1 MSHVIQFI
9 TRWFKRLFFLFL
21 IVLLVMATP
30 VASIEY
36 LCRTDAGAPSSAQ
49 VITEE
54 KFRRPEANSYL
65 TYPEWHIVY
74 AYEGLA
80 KSLQK
85 GDEHEFGYRQSIA
98 GFWTSFCA
106 LNRKASSRGGA
117 DFPTRMTLHIIGQS
131 FTFEMAMKAAYE
143 ETIGRFFAA
152 RRGAEKSAQDV
163 YAAQVATDYAQFL
176 QQKPWY
182 QFDFEKSVD
191 DLWNLPLENF
201 VRGWERRLALGGE
214 WKAKAAYARLI
225 AGSVES
231 TGAAQVRIRTVV
243 AGLDAI
249 QLATMGDVDIVAN
262 KPDHVVIDTPRYR
275 AFTRILENILRAD
288 GRVLE
293 IAGNRSIMLSVL
305 EPKSRAAWP
314 VTVGELIARIPRD
327 SFPQNRLLV
336 AVDLSDL
343 EAFMLNLRVSGR
355 RLEHFYDY

>member
-1 MSHVIQFI
+1 M
-9 TRWFKRLFFLFL
+9 RRLQPRLSPKKSFG
-21 IVLLVMATP
+21 V
-30 VASIEY
+30 
-36 LCRTDAGAPSSAQ
+36 
-49 VITEE
+49 
-54 KFRRPEANSYL
+54 PEANSYL

-191 DLWNLPLENF
+191 DLWNLPLEKLCPGMGEAAGAWG
-201 VRGWERRLALGGE
+201 RMEGQGGLCP
-214 WKAKAAYARLI
+214 ADCRI
-225 AGSVES
+225 GGINRCR
-231 TGAAQVRIRTVV
+231 TGAYQNR
-243 AGLDAI
+243 GC
-249 QLATMGDVDIVAN
+249 
-262 KPDHVVIDTPRYR
+262 
-275 AFTRILENILRAD
+275 
-288 GRVLE
+288 RVGCNT
-293 IAGNRSIMLSVL
+293 AGNH
-305 EPKSRAAWP
+305 
-314 VTVGELIARIPRD
+314 G
-327 SFPQNRLLV
+327 
-336 AVDLSDL
+336 
-343 EAFMLNLRVSGR
+343 
-355 RLEHFYDY
+355 